1 MDINEL
7 REQIDSI
14 DSQLTTLFEER
25 MKTAAAI
32 AEYKKEHG
40 LPVSDKARERRVL
53 DKITAAT
60 DSEFAPYA
68 EALYQ
73 KIFELSRS
81 YQKKLM
87 SPESEDK

>member
-1 MDINEL
+1 MDINKL

-14 DSQLTTLFEER
+14 DSQLAALFEER

-32 AEYKKEHG
+32 AEYKKEKG
-40 LPVSDKARERRVL
+40 LPVSDESRERKVL

-60 DSEFAPYA
+60 DSEFVPYA

-81 YQKKLM
+81 YQEKLI
-87 SPESEDK
+87 SSESEDK